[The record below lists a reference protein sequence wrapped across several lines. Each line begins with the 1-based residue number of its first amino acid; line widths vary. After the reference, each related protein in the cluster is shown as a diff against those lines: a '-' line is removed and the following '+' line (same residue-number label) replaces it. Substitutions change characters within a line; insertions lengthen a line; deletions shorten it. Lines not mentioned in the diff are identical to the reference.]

1 MDRRLFILAQAL
13 LCNILITMAWAQTQ
27 PATGHFIVV
36 EIRGL
41 ITSAAAEKVEEA
53 LKVGSDLQ
61 VEAIIIILDTPGG
74 QLDATMRIVES
85 IERSRIPVAS
95 FVYPIGAKAWSAGTI
110 ILVGSHIAAMAPH
123 TIIGSAQP
131 VSYSPLGGSEPVT
144 DKKVLNAISTFIVER
159 ARMHNRNETAARL
172 FVEENLNLNSEDA
185 YRHNVIDV
193 LASDLN
199 DLLRLIDGR
208 MVSTAGGRLT
218 LKTKTA
224 SILDYSPSLRVS
236 ILTAISNP
244 ILAYLLF
251 ALGLYALIFGLATPG
266 YGGEVIG
273 AVALLTGLIGL
284 GFDLNL
290 GGLLILGL
298 GALLMIAE
306 AYTAGFGILGG
317 AGIFCL
323 ILGGLLLLPYTSP
336 KYLIAPE
343 WYSQFTSI
351 ALGVLIVLGIFTLIM
366 IYKILQARRRKPIL
380 GGLIGVEVE
389 ATEDIERGKTG
400 FVRYM
405 GEYWKARAT
414 EKIGAGD
421 KALVIGKDGPIL
433 VIRGA
438 QSREETT
445 E

>member
-13 LCNILITMAWAQTQ
+13 LCNILITMTWAQTQ
-27 PATGHFIVV
+27 PATGHVIVV

-433 VIRGA
+433 VIRRA

>member
-1 MDRRLFILAQAL
+1 MNRRSFVLVQAL
-13 LCNILITMAWAQTQ
+13 LCNILITVAWAQMQ
-27 PATGHFIVV
+27 PATGRVVVV
-36 EIRGL
+36 EVKGL
-41 ITSAAAEKVEEA
+41 ITSATSEKVEEA
-53 LKVGSDLQ
+53 LKFGIDLQ
-61 VEAIIIILDTPGG
+61 AEAIIIILDTPGG
-74 QLDATMRIVES
+74 QLDATMRIVEA
-85 IERSRIPVAS
+85 IERSRIPVIS

-110 ILVGSHIAAMAPH
+110 ILIGSHIAAMAPH
-123 TIIGSAQP
+123 TIMGSAQP

-144 DKKVLNAISTFIVER
+144 EKKVLNAVSTFIVER

-185 YRHNVIDV
+185 HRLNVVDV

-199 DLLRLIDGR
+199 DLLSLIDGR
-208 MVSTAGGRLT
+208 VVSTAGGQST
-218 LKTKTA
+218 LKTRFA
-224 SILDYSPSLRVS
+224 SIVDYSPSLRVS

-251 ALGLYALIFGLATPG
+251 ALGIYALIFGLATPG

-336 KYLIAPE
+336 KWLIAPE
-343 WYSQFTSI
+343 WYSQVMSI
-351 ALGVLIVLGIFTLIM
+351 ALGVLTVLGIFTLIM
-366 IYKILQARRRKPIL
+366 IYKILQARRRKPVM
-380 GGLIGVEVE
+380 GGLIGIEVY
-389 ATEDIERGKTG
+389 ATEDIENGKTG

-414 EKIGAGD
+414 ERVGAGE

-433 VIRGA
+433 IIRRA
-438 QSREETT
+438 QGRDEKA
-445 E
+445 